1 MPWAVS
7 RRTPNSRPWKGGF
20 LFLLGLAFAVAVGG
34 LHVFKPPFLV
44 AIESLVY
51 DTLLRSVARPETAG
65 AVVVVDLDEPSL
77 ARFGQWPWPRY
88 RLAALL
94 DKITALG
101 AVSVGVDLVLAEAD
115 QSSPAQLEQQWR
127 REFSAPV
134 QIRNLPAKLRD
145 HDALLAATLAR
156 GPYVLSYG
164 FLYGGIE
171 RPVTPCLLHPLTAA
185 LRVRPGTAEPQPS
198 PHHASGVVCNLP
210 PLARA
215 AGMSGFF
222 NAVRDPDGRL
232 RRTPVVLRYQ
242 DGLYPSLALATFL
255 RARGLRQV
263 MVTLNP
269 EGIESLQVGGLT
281 VPLDANGNLL
291 LNYRGPRRTFPYI
304 SAADVL
310 LGRVPP
316 EVVRGKI
323 VLVGT
328 SATGLHELRA
338 TPIDAAVPGV
348 EIHATVLDNLLQGD
362 FLQVPR
368 YARGLELGLVLLAG
382 LAASLL
388 LAWTGAVFSLA
399 LLVAGGVSAWVGCQW
414 LLAHQG
420 VAISPVPLWLVLA
433 VEFSGLSLAKLW
445 RAERHARQRTREL
458 VLTQDAAIQSLAA
471 LGEAR
476 DTETG
481 GHLVRT
487 QDYVSALARHLCR
500 HPKFRAQLDEATLE
514 ALHKMAPLHDV
525 GKIGIR
531 DAILLKPGP
540 LTAEEFEAMKQHTV
554 IAHQIFREAEARL
567 GSNSFLRI
575 ADQVAHSH
583 HERWDGTGYPTGLRG
598 EAIPLVGRIMA
609 VVDVYDALISRRA
622 YKPPRTHE
630 EAVTTI
636 VAGRGS
642 HFDPDIVDAF
652 VEIEAEFKRIGRTC
666 ADPAHVQTTLDRV
679 PCVVG
684 PR

>member
-7 RRTPNSRPWKGGF
+7 RRSPNSSPWKGGF
-20 LFLLGLAFAVAVGG
+20 LVLLGLAFAVAVGG
-34 LHVFKPPFLV
+34 LHVFKPPFLA

-51 DTLLRSVARPETAG
+51 DTLLRAVARPATSG

-94 DKITALG
+94 DQITALG

-115 QSSPAQLEQQWR
+115 QSSPDHLEQQWR
-127 REFSAPV
+127 REFHAPV
-134 QIRNLPAKLRD
+134 QIRNLPATRHD

-156 GPYVLSYG
+156 GPYVLSYS
-164 FLYGGIE
+164 FLYDGIE
-171 RPVTPCLLHPLTAA
+171 RPATPCLLHPLTAA
-185 LRVRPGTAEPQPS
+185 IRVRPGTAGLQSAFP
-198 PHHASGVVCNLP
+198 HASGVVCNLP

-222 NAVRDPDGRL
+222 NAVPDFDGRL
-232 RRTPVVLRYQ
+232 RRTPVVIRYQ

-269 EGIESLQVGGLT
+269 EGIESLQVGGRT
-281 VPLDANGNLL
+281 VPLDAHGNLL
-291 LNYRGPRRTFPYI
+291 LNYRGPRRTFPYL

-310 LGRVPP
+310 LGRVSP

-328 SATGLHELRA
+328 SATGLHDLRA

-348 EIHATVLDNLLQGD
+348 EIHATALDNLLQGD

-388 LAWTGAVFSLA
+388 LAWTGAVLSLA
-399 LLVAGGVSAWVGCQW
+399 LLAAAGVSAWGSCQW

-420 VAISPVPLWLVLA
+420 VVVSPVPLWLVLA
-433 VEFSGLSLAKLW
+433 VEFSGLSLTKLW

-481 GHLVRT
+481 DHLMRT
-487 QDYVSALARHLCR
+487 QHYASALARHLCR

-514 ALHKMAPLHDV
+514 ALHKMVPLHDV

-583 HERWDGTGYPTGLRG
+583 HERWDGTGYPVGLRG
-598 EAIPLVGRIMA
+598 EAIPLAGRIMA
-609 VVDVYDALISRRA
+609 VVDVYDALISRRT

-652 VEIEAEFKRIGRTC
+652 VEIEAEFQRIGGTC
-666 ADPAHVQTTLDRV
+666 ADPAHVQTVRDRV
-679 PCVVG
+679 PSSVTS
-684 PR
+684 R

>member
-1 MPWAVS
+1 MPWGVF
-7 RRTPNSRPWKGGF
+7 RRAPDSRPWKSGF
-20 LFLLGLAFAVAVGG
+20 LIMLGLALAVGVGG
-34 LHVFKPPFLV
+34 LHAFRPHFLA

-94 DKITALG
+94 DKLTALG

-115 QSSPAQLEQQWR
+115 QSSPAQVEQRWR
-127 REFSAPV
+127 REFHAPV
-134 QIRNLPAKLRD
+134 QIRNLPATLHD

-171 RPVTPCLLHPLTAA
+171 RPATPCLLHPLAAA
-185 LRVRPGTAEPQPS
+185 LRVRPGTADPQFS
-198 PHHASGVVCNLP
+198 FHHASGVVCSLP

-222 NAVRDPDGRL
+222 NAVPDPDGRL

-310 LGRVPP
+310 LDRVPP

-362 FLQVPR
+362 FLQAPR
-368 YARGLELGLVLLAG
+368 YARGLDLGLVLLAG

-420 VAISPVPLWLVLA
+420 VVASPVPLWLVLA

-458 VLTQDAAIQSLAA
+458 MLTQDAAIQSLAA
-471 LGEAR
+471 LGEVR

-554 IAHQIFREAEARL
+554 IAHQIFSEAEARL

-583 HERWDGTGYPTGLRG
+583 HERWDGTGYPAGLRG
-598 EAIPLVGRIMA
+598 RGHSARRPDYGGGRC
-609 VVDVYDALISRRA
+609 L
-622 YKPPRTHE
+622 
-630 EAVTTI
+630 
-636 VAGRGS
+636 
-642 HFDPDIVDAF
+642 
-652 VEIEAEFKRIGRTC
+652 
-666 ADPAHVQTTLDRV
+666 
-679 PCVVG
+679 
-684 PR
+684 

>member
-1 MPWAVS
+1 MPWAFS
-7 RRTPNSRPWKGGF
+7 RRSPDSSPWKGGF
-20 LFLLGLAFAVAVGG
+20 LVLLGLVFAVAVGG
-34 LHVFKPPFLV
+34 LYVFKPPFLA
-44 AIESLVY
+44 AIESLAY

-94 DKITALG
+94 DKIAALG
-101 AVSVGVDLVLAEAD
+101 AVSVGFDLVLAEAD
-115 QSSPAQLEQQWR
+115 QSSPDQIEQQWR
-127 REFSAPV
+127 RDFHAQV
-134 QIRNLPAKLRD
+134 QIRNLPAKLHD

-156 GPYVLSYG
+156 GPYVLSYS

-171 RPVTPCLLHPLTAA
+171 RPATHCLLHPLTATI
-185 LRVRPGTAEPQPS
+185 RVRPGTADTQS
-198 PHHASGVVCNLP
+198 SFHQASGVVCNLP

-222 NAVRDPDGRL
+222 NAVPDPDGRL
-232 RRTPVVLRYQ
+232 RRTPVVTRYQ

-281 VPLDANGNLL
+281 VPLDAKGNLL

-362 FLQVPR
+362 FLRAPR

-388 LAWTGAVFSLA
+388 LAWTGAVLSLA
-399 LLVAGGVSAWVGCQW
+399 LLAAGGLSAWVSCQW

-420 VAISPVPLWLVLA
+420 VVASPVPLWLVLA

-445 RAERHARQRTREL
+445 WAERHARQRIREL

-481 GHLVRT
+481 DHLVRT
-487 QDYVSALARHLCR
+487 QHYASALARHLCR
-500 HPKFRAQLDEATLE
+500 HPKFRAQLDEATIE

-531 DAILLKPGP
+531 DDILLKPGR

-554 IAHQIFREAEARL
+554 IAHRIFREAEDRL

-575 ADQVAHSH
+575 ADQLAHSH
-583 HERWDGTGYPTGLRG
+583 HERWDGTGYPAGLRG
-598 EAIPLVGRIMA
+598 EAIPLAGRIMA
-609 VVDVYDALISRRA
+609 VVDVYDALISRRT

-636 VAGRGS
+636 AAGRGS

-652 VEIEAEFKRIGRTC
+652 VEIAAEFKRIGRKC
-666 ADPAHVQTTLDRV
+666 ADPDHVRTMIVSRVRSHQT
-679 PCVVG
+679 
-684 PR
+684 

>member
-1 MPWAVS
+1 MPRAFS
-7 RRTPNSRPWKGGF
+7 RRSRDPRPWKGGF
-20 LFLLGLAFAVAVGG
+20 LVLLGLALAMAVGAFY
-34 LHVFKPPFLV
+34 VFKPPFL
-44 AIESLVY
+44 AAMESLAY
-51 DTLLRSVARPETAG
+51 DALLRSVARAETSG

-88 RLAALL
+88 RLAVLL
-94 DKITALG
+94 DKLTALG
-101 AVSVGVDLVLAEAD
+101 AVTVGVDLVLAEAD
-115 QSSPAQLEQQWR
+115 QSSPAQLEAQWR
-127 REFSAPV
+127 REFHAPV
-134 QIRNLPAKLRD
+134 QIRNLPPELHD
-145 HDALLAATLAR
+145 HDAFLAGTLAR
-156 GPYVLSYG
+156 GSYVLSYS

-171 RPVTPCLLHPLTAA
+171 RPTACLLHPLTAA
-185 LRVRPGTAEPQPS
+185 IRIRHGTAEPPPAFHQ
-198 PHHASGVVCNLP
+198 ASGVVCSLP

-215 AGMSGFF
+215 AGTSGFF
-222 NAVRDPDGRL
+222 NAVPDPDGRL
-232 RRTPVVLRYQ
+232 RRTPVLIRYQ

-263 MVTLNP
+263 MVTVNP
-269 EGIESLQVGGLT
+269 EGIESLQLGGRT
-281 VPLDANGNLL
+281 VPLDAEGNLL
-291 LNYRGPRRTFPYI
+291 LNYRGPRRTFAYI

-310 LGRVPP
+310 QGKVPAAD
-316 EVVRGKI
+316 VRGKI

-328 SATGLHELRA
+328 SATGLHDLRA

-348 EIHATVLDNLLQGD
+348 EIHATALDNLLQGD
-362 FLQVPR
+362 FLQAPR
-368 YARGLELGLVLLAG
+368 YTRGLDLGLVLLAG

-388 LAWTGAVFSLA
+388 LAWTGAVLSLT
-399 LLVAGGVSAWVGCQW
+399 LLAAGGVGAWVSCQW

-420 VAISPVPLWLVLA
+420 VVLSPVPLWLVLA
-433 VEFSGLSLAKLW
+433 VAFAGLSLAKLW
-445 RAERHARQRTREL
+445 RAERHARRRTREL
-458 VLTQDAAIQSLAA
+458 VRTQDAAIQSLAA

-481 GHLVRT
+481 DHLVRT
-487 QDYVSALARHLCR
+487 QHYVSALARHLCR
-500 HPKFRAQLDEATLE
+500 HPKFRAQLDDATIE

-554 IAHQIFREAEARL
+554 IAHRIFREAEERL

-575 ADQVAHSH
+575 ANEMAHSH
-583 HERWDGTGYPTGLRG
+583 HERWDGTGYPAGLRG
-598 EAIPLVGRIMA
+598 EAIPLSGRIMA
-609 VVDVYDALISRRA
+609 VVDVYDALISRRT
-622 YKPPRTHE
+622 YKPPKTHA

-636 VAGRGS
+636 AAGRGS

-652 VEIEAEFKRIGRTC
+652 MEVEADFKRIASTY
-666 ADPAHVQTTLDRV
+666 ADPDHGQILLDRV
-679 PCVVG
+679 PSYVG